1 MQLMNNAERLWMRSL
16 VLLAVRLSSIFS
28 LMAMQILIIVAGIT
42 NREVFRG
49 MRNNALA
56 TGSVSSLKNFY
67 EIELAEVTAS
77 QRSARNTFK
86 PITE

>member
-28 LMAMQILIIVAGIT
+28 LMAMQIFIIVAGIT
-42 NREVFRG
+42 NREVLRG

-67 EIELAEVTAS
+67 EIKLAEVTAS

>member
-1 MQLMNNAERLWMRSL
+1 
-16 VLLAVRLSSIFS
+16 
-28 LMAMQILIIVAGIT
+28 MAMQIFIIVAGIT
-42 NREVFRG
+42 NREVLRG

-56 TGSVSSLKNFY
+56 TGSVSLLKNFY